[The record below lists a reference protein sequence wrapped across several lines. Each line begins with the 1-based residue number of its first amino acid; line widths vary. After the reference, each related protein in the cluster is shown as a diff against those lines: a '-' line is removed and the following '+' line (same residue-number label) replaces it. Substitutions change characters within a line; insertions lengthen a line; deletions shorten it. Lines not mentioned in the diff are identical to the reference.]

1 MTHHLTLLTDLYQL
15 TMAQGYWKLGKHSDH
30 AVFDLFFREHPFQGG
45 YTIFCGLESVRQ
57 MVENFHFTKKDIAYL
72 ATLTGTQNLPLFSVD
87 FLQALLELRLTVDI
101 HAMEEG
107 SVVFP
112 KEPLLR
118 VEGPLW
124 ECQLL
129 ETTLLNLI
137 NFPTLIATKAARIC
151 FAAENDLVIEFGLR
165 RSQGPDGGLT
175 ASRAAYVGGVA
186 STSNILAGFEYGIPV
201 AGTHAHSWV
210 MAFENERSA
219 FESYAKVM
227 PHNCI
232 LLVDTYNTLEG
243 VKNAIH
249 IGLTL
254 KAQGYSLLGIRLDS
268 GDLAILSIAA
278 RKLLDDAGLFDTQIV
293 GSNDLDEYEIVRLKK
308 AGAKITLWGVGTRL
322 STAYEQPALGG
333 VYKLVAL
340 KTCDGKWTYKAKQ
353 TDDIKKK
360 SLPGIYGVKRIY
372 KNNQMIRDIMYDVLD
387 VPSNKNLML
396 ESTETFEEMLKPFIR
411 QGMAM
416 APSSTLHMIRNR
428 VQSQLKKLPMNY
440 RQLKPTLQYP
450 VLIQEKNINENT

>member
-1 MTHHLTLLTDLYQL
+1 MTHHLALLTDLYQL
-15 TMAQGYWKLGKHSDH
+15 TMAQGYWKLGKHSDR

-57 MVENFHFTKKDIAYL
+57 MIESFHFTKEDIAYL
-72 ATLTGTQNLPLFSVD
+72 ATLTGTQDLPLFSAD

-101 HAMEEG
+101 DAMEEG
-107 SVVFP
+107 SIVFP

-124 ECQLL
+124 ECQIL
-129 ETTLLNLI
+129 ETVLLNLI

-151 FAAENDLVIEFGLR
+151 FAAEKDPVIEFGLR
-165 RSQGPDGGLT
+165 RAQGPDGGLT
-175 ASRAAYVGGVA
+175 ASRAAYVGGAA
-186 STSNILAGFEYGIPV
+186 STSNVLAGFDYGIPV

-219 FESYAKVM
+219 FAAYAEVM

-243 VKNAIH
+243 VKNAITV
-249 IGLTL
+249 GLTL
-254 KAQGYSLLGIRLDS
+254 KSQGYSLLGVRLDS
-268 GDLAILSIAA
+268 GDLATLSIAA

-322 STAYEQPALGG
+322 STGYEQPALGG

-340 KTCDGKWTYKAKQ
+340 KACDGKWTYKAKQ

-360 SLPGIYGVKRIY
+360 SLPGIHGVKRIY
-372 KNNQMIRDIMYDVLD
+372 KHNQMVRDIMYDVLD
-387 VPSNKNLML
+387 VVSDKTFMMSEP
-396 ESTETFEEMLKPFIR
+396 TETLEEMLKPFIR
-411 QGMAM
+411 QGKAM
-416 APSSTLHMIRNR
+416 APSPTLEMIRNR
-428 VQSQLKKLPMNY
+428 VQTQLEKLPIEY
-440 RQLKPTLQYP
+440 RQLKPLAQYP
-450 VLIQEKNINENT
+450 VVVQEKENK